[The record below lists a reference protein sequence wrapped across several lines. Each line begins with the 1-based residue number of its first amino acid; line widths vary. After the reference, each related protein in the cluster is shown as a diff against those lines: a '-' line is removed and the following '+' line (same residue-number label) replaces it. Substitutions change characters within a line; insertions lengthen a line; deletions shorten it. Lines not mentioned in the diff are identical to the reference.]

1 MKSSLYNV
9 ETDQS
14 NSLAINP
21 LVSFS
26 LSSIPNRYSNDN
38 HSGGTNKQFL
48 VKNGRLVSQSSLSQV
63 RSSSNQPVN
72 QQRHD
77 YYINMNSEHKTK
89 ASSNTLK
96 RNSAEERPAQNSQEM
111 ISINCSSYFSQFDK
125 NLESHKQL
133 AQSNQLQTTEN

>member
-38 HSGGTNKQFL
+38 HSGGTNKHFL

-72 QQRHD
+72 QLRHD
-77 YYINMNSEHKTK
+77 YYINMNSEHKIATGKTK
-89 ASSNTLK
+89 ASSNILK
-96 RNSAEERPAQNSQEM
+96 RNSAENRPAQNGQEM

-125 NLESHKQL
+125 NL
-133 AQSNQLQTTEN
+133 

>member
-38 HSGGTNKQFL
+38 HSGGTNKHFL

-72 QQRHD
+72 QLRHD
-77 YYINMNSEHKTK
+77 YYINMNSEHKTATGKTK

-96 RNSAEERPAQNSQEM
+96 RNSAEDRPG
-111 ISINCSSYFSQFDK
+111 
-125 NLESHKQL
+125 
-133 AQSNQLQTTEN
+133 